1 MPKKKTSSNNECRYI
16 VRSDKTSRLAI
27 AMSWIWFFVQITFRR
42 APVNY
47 FNHAGWFE
55 SKPPRKIQAAY
66 RAPTTAADNTQLQV
80 CFVSSTQIQLLWSK
94 VVWIFIFEHGFCL
107 FTFLSL
113 TFLLLTDTATFCI
126 RIRISSL
133 WLSNVKSI
141 YWKQLKHTLILKNKN
156 NSPLTTQKRK
166 ILFIVFFRYR

>member
-66 RAPTTAADNTQLQV
+66 RAPTTAADNTRLRLP
-80 CFVSSTQIQLLWSK
+80 TNYK
-94 VVWIFIFEHGFCL
+94 
-107 FTFLSL
+107 
-113 TFLLLTDTATFCI
+113 LLLC
-126 RIRISSL
+126 L
-133 WLSNVKSI
+133 VHSNSI
-141 YWKQLKHTLILKNKN
+141 YMQGSLNFHLRTWFLFVYLFEFDVSVTDRHRDVLYSYRNFFIMTFQCKINLLKTIITHFNT
-156 NSPLTTQKRK
+156 
-166 ILFIVFFRYR
+166 